1 MSEITDLIG
10 KPFSEMKCWD
20 LVQEYYRRNGKSLPD
35 YRELLTADGTPD
47 GHDQYQELEEPEIGC
62 ICIYSIKGQGIDH
75 AGVYLG
81 NNQLLHATEGGV
93 CIERF
98 SKFLPRLKGMYK

>member
-20 LVQEYYRRNGKSLPD
+20 LVQEYYRRNGKRLPD
-35 YRELLTADGTPD
+35 YRELLTTDGAPD
-47 GHDQYQELEEPEIGC
+47 GG
-62 ICIYSIKGQGIDH
+62 
-75 AGVYLG
+75 
-81 NNQLLHATEGGV
+81 NQLLHATEGGV

>member
-35 YRELLTADGTPD
+35 YHKLLTADGIPD
-47 GHDQYQELEEPEIGC
+47 GRDQYKELEEPEIGC
-62 ICIYSIKGQGIDH
+62 ICIYSIKGHGIDH

-81 NNQLLHATEGGV
+81 DNQLLHATEGGV